1 MFKHLLLQ
9 KCDSGFSHLVKS
21 FSRNKKAE
29 TLIFESKTINMLSK
43 TIQEALNK
51 QVQMEAESSQAYLA
65 MASWAEIQ
73 PGLQGV
79 TDFFYKQS
87 DEERVHMLKL
97 IRFINERGG
106 YAIIPAL
113 EQPMV
118 TFQSLT
124 KVFAQF
130 LQHELKVSNSINDLV
145 FLSLAEKDYATHN
158 FLQWYVNEQMEEE
171 RTARTLN
178 DKLEMIGDDKSGLYL
193 FDRDILNFVAK
204 DKA

>member
-1 MFKHLLLQ
+1 
-9 KCDSGFSHLVKS
+9 
-21 FSRNKKAE
+21 
-29 TLIFESKTINMLSK
+29 MLSK
-43 TIQEALNK
+43 TIQEALNS

-106 YAIIPAL
+106 FAVVPAL
-113 EQPMV
+113 AQPII
-118 TFQSLT
+118 TFKSL
-124 KVFAQF
+124 KFAFDEF
-130 LQHELKVSNSINDLV
+130 LVHELKVSNSINDLV
-145 FLSLAEKDYATHN
+145 HLSLTEKDYATHN

-171 RTARTLN
+171 HTARTLN
-178 DKLEMIGDDKSGLYL
+178 DKLELVGDDKGGLYL
-193 FDRDILNFVAK
+193 FDRDIMMFRGASERGK
-204 DKA
+204 K

>member
-1 MFKHLLLQ
+1 
-9 KCDSGFSHLVKS
+9 
-21 FSRNKKAE
+21 
-29 TLIFESKTINMLSK
+29 MLSK
-43 TIQEALNK
+43 LIQEALNK

-87 DEERVHMLKL
+87 DEERIHMLKL

-106 YAIIPAL
+106 FAVIPAL

-118 TFQSLT
+118 TFQSLRR
-124 KVFAQF
+124 VFEEF
-130 LQHELKVSNSINDLV
+130 LKHELKVSNSINDLV
-145 FLSLAEKDYATHN
+145 HLSLTEKDYATHN
-158 FLQWYVNEQMEEE
+158 FLQWYVNEQIEEE
-171 RTARTLN
+171 KTARTLN

-193 FDRDILNFVAK
+193 FDRDIMNYRGK
-204 DKA
+204 E